1 VPRDRAGAV
10 LAASDEIGRRAL
22 GMAAD
27 GVVQTIDGET
37 IELDAASLCVHG
49 DSEDAVAMAIAVRE
63 ALSEEGIRIE
73 AFA

>member
-1 VPRDRAGAV
+1 V
-10 LAASDEIGRRAL
+10 LAAGDEIGRRAL
-22 GMAAD
+22 RMASD

-37 IELDAASLCVHG
+37 IELDAASLCVHT